1 MKIKIFA
8 KERRNGRL
16 HCYTAD
22 SLQAFRTL
30 ADSATE
36 KGGEVRSI
44 EVESIAE
51 TPDAVRD
58 YAHEHNIMLREAPG
72 FVLHIA
78 DEDEPE
84 LVGEIVDIF
93 ENFLDEKGISIENDE
108 KDGYDDDEA
117 IIYGSDYDEIADGIR
132 NVLKSWSNKK

>member
-22 SLQAFRTL
+22 SLQAFRVL
-30 ADSATE
+30 ANDAE
-36 KGGEVRSI
+36 KSGEVRGI

-58 YAHEHNIMLREAPG
+58 YAHEHNIMLREVHG

-84 LVGEIVDIF
+84 FVGALIDVF
-93 ENFLDEKGISIENDE
+93 EDFLDEKGIEIENDE
-108 KDGYDDDEA
+108 KDGYDEA
-117 IIYGSDYDEIADGIR
+117 IIYGSDYDRVADGIR
-132 NVLKSWSNKK
+132 NVLKNWSKKK

>member
-51 TPDAVRD
+51 TPDAVCD

-72 FVLHIA
+72 FVLMRKESA
-78 DEDEPE
+78 SKTMRRTDTMRMRPSSTAQTTT
-84 LVGEIVDIF
+84 
-93 ENFLDEKGISIENDE
+93 KSRTISET
-108 KDGYDDDEA
+108 Y
-117 IIYGSDYDEIADGIR
+117 
-132 NVLKSWSNKK
+132 